1 MEVIKLM
8 ISHIKNAKAQPSKK
22 HLLQYR
28 YFHTEVS
35 NGRPDTL
42 FHWHPEMEINYV
54 VEGTAR
60 YHIDYDFFNSQ
71 AGDIILIR
79 PNGMHS
85 IHPIDDHKH
94 VTDTFQFHSD
104 MVGASVVDQVSLHYL
119 QPLQNS
125 IYKLVYC
132 IKPTMPGYDEIK
144 TCLMSILKLSQEED
158 RHFEI
163 LLKSKL
169 HEFIYL
175 LYYYRYV
182 VRKTTDD
189 TYRKNEKIRQ
199 LIDYIN
205 NNYEKNLSIDFLANF
220 IGYSKTHFMT
230 VFKQHTGTSCTEFV
244 IQVRLSKAC
253 ELLVNTTEPVLEIAN
268 NIGFNN
274 LSNFNRQFKRYY
286 LLTPSQYRKQF
297 SKRKESRTL
306 INPPQSASI

>member
-1 MEVIKLM
+1 MG
-8 ISHIKNAKAQPSKK
+8 Q
-22 HLLQYR
+22 LLPYR
-28 YFHTEVS
+28 YFHTEVR
-35 NGRPDTL
+35 NGRPDIL
-42 FHWHPEMEINYV
+42 FHWHPELEINYIY
-54 VEGTAR
+54 EGTAR

-71 AGDIILIR
+71 TGDIILIR

-85 IHPIDDHKH
+85 IHPIDQQQHIM
-94 VTDTFQFHSD
+94 DTFQFHLD
-104 MVGASVVDQVSLHYL
+104 MIGSSVVDQVSLHYL

-125 IYKLVYC
+125 VYKFVYR
-132 IKPTMPGYDEIK
+132 IKPDMSGYSEIK
-144 TCLMSILKLSQEED
+144 ECLFNIFKLAKEEG

-169 HEFIYL
+169 LEFIYL
-175 LYYYRYV
+175 LFYYRYV

-205 NNYEKNLSIDFLANF
+205 NHYYQELSIAFLADY

-253 ELLVNTTEPVLEIAN
+253 ELLINSTRPVLEIAN
-268 NIGFNN
+268 DIGFNN

-286 LLTPSQYRKQF
+286 LLTPSQYRKKYTV
-297 SKRKESRTL
+297 KRKR
-306 INPPQSASI
+306 